1 MATIIIPSPKTVA
14 ICVNN
19 AARIGPHLGEL
30 LAFRPA
36 RSAIAR
42 YYVPFLPNDPEV
54 SRTLQDAGIAI
65 IPGIRLEDAVE
76 TAMWAHA
83 APPVIFEGYVRRVYA
98 EGRVYGR
105 AHVA

>member
-30 LAFRPA
+30 
-36 RSAIAR
+36 IAR
-42 YYVPFLPNDPEV
+42 YCVPFLPNDPEV